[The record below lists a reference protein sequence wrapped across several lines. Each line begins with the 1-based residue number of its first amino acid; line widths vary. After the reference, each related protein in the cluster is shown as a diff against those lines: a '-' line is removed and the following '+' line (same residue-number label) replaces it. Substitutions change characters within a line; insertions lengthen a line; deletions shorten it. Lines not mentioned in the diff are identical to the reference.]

1 MRSSFIFVAMMLSL
15 ACSRTA
21 MAADVLVGS
30 FEGTTLGSGW
40 NDWNYNGPHEFA
52 NSATGATNGS
62 MSIKVTPGTIGY
74 AQSLTLKLQELPSPL
89 REQAFDGF
97 LNNTHLAFD
106 VTWDASEW
114 HYQGTGWNGARFWL
128 TYNEQGAGYNPPF
141 GINPDANGFT
151 QPNIDTGNPT
161 NQGFWDITNYPGV
174 HTRTVMWDYTHLL
187 PLLTSTATGGWT
199 EFFLVTNFGAF
210 DWPASIYIDN
220 VRFTTPPAE
229 VPLPGDFNGDDVVD
243 AADYTVWRD
252 NLGATDDVV
261 LNGNGDEVAGVGPG
275 DYALWKESFGDVPAG
290 AGAAAVVGAVGVPEP
305 SAFALALFAIS
316 LTSLARRRG

>member
-1 MRSSFIFVAMMLSL
+1 MRNLLTFSAFVILTTFTPL
-15 ACSRTA
+15 AHA
-21 MAADVLVGS
+21 VDVLVGT
-30 FEGTTLGSGW
+30 FEGTTLGNGW
-40 NDWNYNGPHEFA
+40 NDWNYGGPHEFS

-62 MSIKVTPGTIGY
+62 MSIKVTPGTLGY
-74 AQSLTLKLQELPSPL
+74 SQSLTLKLQELPSPL

-97 LNNTHLAFD
+97 VNNTHLAFE

-161 NQGFWDITNYPGV
+161 NQGFWDITNYPGI
-174 HTRTVMWDYTHLL
+174 HTRTVMWDYSHLL
-187 PLLTSTATGGWT
+187 PALTSTATAGWT

-220 VRFTTPPAE
+220 VRFTTPAID
-229 VPLPGDFNGDDVVD
+229 VPLPGDFNGNDVVD

-252 NLGATDDVV
+252 HMGSTDDSV
-261 LNGNGDEVAGVGPG
+261 LNGNGDGVAGVGPG
-275 DYALWKESFGDVPAG
+275 DFDLWKANFGDVPG
-290 AGAAAVVGAVGVPEP
+290 GGGGSSLAASAVPEP
-305 SAFALALFAIS
+305 GTWLLGLCALAIGRLG
-316 LTSLARRRG
+316 RRRSR